1 MDQKEL
7 KRLLAGLGLA
17 GLIAGA
23 GLAVGPGSARGSSG

>member
-23 GLAVGPGSARGSSG
+23 GLTVGSGSALGASG